1 MLAVLFAERVILG
14 KMFFETDDP
23 DKLVPPGLRAAVAKE
38 LLSYGLDYLVPDE
51 YK

>member
-14 KMFFETDDP
+14 KTTFDE
-23 DKLVPPGLRAAVAKE
+23 VPTTLKPAVAKE
-38 LLSYGLDYLVPDE
+38 LIEYGLDYLVPDE